1 MQEPGSGPV
10 PLRVPGVHSP
20 LAIFVHDERDRHVS
34 RQLRESGI
42 WEPYESRLLLDS
54 LQPGAVFLDVGANLG
69 YFSLLAADR
78 VGPAGKVV
86 AIEPDPANF
95 LLLQRSIVHNG
106 LNAIIK
112 PHRVALSDRDEA
124 ASLYLSEDNF
134 GDHQVFATGESRQ
147 SVPVNLCRGADLL
160 GGLGVRLDLVK
171 IDTQGSEYGVVAGLL
186 PLLVRCRPRLI
197 VELTPLSLRQC
208 GSSGRALIEL
218 LATLLLP
225 FWIVDHIEHRLVAS
239 SAEELA
245 LWCDN
250 VDAVPGDAGFMNIL
264 VGAAPGEA
272 VPHP

>member
-1 MQEPGSGPV
+1 MPGPV
-10 PLRVPGVHSP
+10 ALHVPGTRSQ
-20 LAIFVHDERDRHVS
+20 LAIFVHGERDRHVS
-34 RQLRESGI
+34 QQLRKSGI

-78 VGPAGKVV
+78 VGPTGKVL

-95 LLLQRSIVHNG
+95 LLLQRSVAHNG
-106 LNAIIK
+106 LSAIVK
-112 PHRVALSDRDEA
+112 PYRVALSDRDDEA
-124 ASLYLSEDNF
+124 RLYLSEDNF
-134 GDHQVFATGESRQ
+134 GDHQVFATDESRE
-147 SVPVNLCRGADLL
+147 SLPVTLRRGADLL
-160 GGLGVRLDLVK
+160 GGLGVWLDLVK

-218 LATLLLP
+218 LATLQLP
-225 FWIVDHIEHRLVAS
+225 FWIVDHVEHRLVAS
-239 SAEELA
+239 SADELA
-245 LWCDN
+245 LWCDK

-264 VGAAPGEA
+264 VGTAPGAA
-272 VPHP
+272 VPCP